1 MAFPGSSGAA
11 WQPSVARPVRKRRWG
26 RVLAGSLGLVLVA
39 LPLLVG
45 GLVVAIASSAW
56 NAGDPEASGR
66 VPGSMSLDAED
77 GRKYVVALGNGLFNE
92 PGRRRGF
99 NETVATDIRCTIT
112 HADGSIDTVRGDRQ
126 GSSVSRHNYAT
137 VGTFHG
143 KGGETVVDCTSTSK
157 DLFGDERDL
166 PMIVHDIN
174 GTWRLVWVGLLVA
187 GSLVGLLAGGLLA
200 WGIRGSPVPAAPL
213 GHRPA

>member
-1 MAFPGSSGAA
+1 MAFPGSSGGA
-11 WQPSVARPVRKRRWG
+11 WQPSVASPVRKRRWG
-26 RVLAGSLGLVLVA
+26 RVLVGSLGLLLLA
-39 LPLLVG
+39 LPLLAG

-56 NAGDPEASGR
+56 NAGDPEGEGR

-112 HADGSIDTVRGDRQ
+112 HPDGSTDKVRGDRQ

-137 VGTFHG
+137 VGTFQG
-143 KGGETVVDCTSTSK
+143 KGGETSVDCTSTSK
-157 DLFGDERDL
+157 DLFGEERDL

-174 GTWRLVWVGLLVA
+174 GTWRWVWIGLLIAGAVVGLLSGA
-187 GSLVGLLAGGLLA
+187 LLAS
-200 WGIRGSPVPAAPL
+200 GIRGSPVPAL
-213 GHRPA
+213 DLLR